1 MSVLEQHSEATSCEV
16 CWSAGRPDS
25 ATSWVENQ
33 PHHQHSRRPTSS
45 SSSSLH
51 SQQQQ
56 QQQRLPITVSQAY
69 LHVDTRRTGAKSGQH
84 DWCSAASRL
93 ICCAVRLLRRIEQRM
108 IWDKLHQ
115 CRRVTHL
122 VKHAKLRTFN
132 AENWRKY
139 HFLHTNVSSALM
151 IKLF

>member
-93 ICCAVRLLRRIEQRM
+93 ICVLYDYWDALNSEWYETNSINAGASH
-108 IWDKLHQ
+108 IWLNMQ
-115 CRRVTHL
+115 NCEHL
-122 VKHAKLRTFN
+122 TPKTG
-132 AENWRKY
+132 ENIIS
-139 HFLHTNVSSALM
+139 FILM
-151 IKLF
+151 